1 MIGGS
6 PSVGVGAGAAGTYLT
21 AFKSW
26 LQASFTDAPPEVLD
40 LAMAKATAGISA
52 RCASLNAEDA
62 DIVIIELLHDE
73 PHSTEEVD
81 RVPGVRCDRSPV
93 SLRSS
98 KHSATAGLLCWQ
110 LIVASGLNESSW
122 CTVSRTRIKS
132 GTVCREPAA
141 SHP

>member
-1 MIGGS
+1 MLLNRFSYLTFSSETIVAGERIKIAVIGGS

-26 LQASFTDAPPEVLD
+26 LQASFTDAPPEVLE
-40 LAMAKATAGISA
+40 LAMAKATAGIAA

-81 RVPGVRCDRSPV
+81 RVPGVRCDRSDV
-93 SLRSS
+93 SFRSS
-98 KHSATAGLLCWQ
+98 THSAAAGWH
-110 LIVASGLNESSW
+110 
-122 CTVSRTRIKS
+122 VSAL
-132 GTVCREPAA
+132 VCCV
-141 SHP
+141 